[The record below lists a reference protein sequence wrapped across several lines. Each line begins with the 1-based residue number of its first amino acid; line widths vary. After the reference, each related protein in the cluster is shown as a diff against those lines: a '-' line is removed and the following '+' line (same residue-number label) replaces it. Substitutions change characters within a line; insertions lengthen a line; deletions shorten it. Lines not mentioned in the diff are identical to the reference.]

1 MADHPTLSFDA
12 EAADIVIIP
21 PESLHSFINTGSSPL
36 RHTAIHE
43 APAQAAIFPDGS
55 GSL

>member
-1 MADHPTLSFDA
+1 MTDHPIPEHVRSSALELL
-12 EAADIVIIP
+12 EAKVTRDR
-21 PESLHSFINTGSSPL
+21 GPL

-43 APAQAAIFPDGS
+43 APAQAATFPDGS